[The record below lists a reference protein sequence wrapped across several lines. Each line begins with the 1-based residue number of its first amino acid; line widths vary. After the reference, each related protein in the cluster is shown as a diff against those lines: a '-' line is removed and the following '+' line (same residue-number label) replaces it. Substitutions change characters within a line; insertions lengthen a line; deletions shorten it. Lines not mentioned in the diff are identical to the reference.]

1 MFATSRLKLRKFT
14 SADAPRV
21 AEICGDYRV
30 ASMCRVVPH
39 PYDIEAARYFIGTVC
54 TQMDGLVLA
63 IETLS
68 DRKLIGCV
76 SIEDFRPDAG
86 GGSGTIATLGYW
98 IAYEAWGNGYAT
110 EASSAMVDY
119 AFQGRGFG
127 AIESGYWIE
136 NTASARVQSKLGLQ
150 VVCET
155 TSVCLARGCEL
166 GEARTRLDRA
176 DWQAKKDAHKP
187 PPVILKKLLTDEE
200 MGDVASFAR
209 QMDPTKDGAT
219 DVAEVSGWT
228 RYGDAHEAL
237 FLHHGGMMHDD
248 VWRTFQVAHP
258 ALFASLRRR
267 VRDAADAAG
276 LCAADAFDELNVRCI
291 EFHTYTAGGAL
302 LDKTHC
308 DMGSKLTLSV
318 LLTEPG
324 DGGVFST
331 SDARGVKTLHDDIE
345 MGDAILLDSEMV
357 HNVSTLRSGERRS
370 LVIEWWRRPVNR
382 RDRFS

>member
-1 MFATSRLKLRKFT
+1 MSRATIHTVTLLYFSHTPYNLQSASKVFTPTHITGKCVCVGAVLLFRRRRPMFATSRLKLRKFT

-39 PYDIEAARYFIGTVC
+39 PYDMEAARYFIGTVC

-166 GEARTRLDRA
+166 GEARE
-176 DWQAKKDAHKP
+176 H
-187 PPVILKKLLTDEE
+187 
-200 MGDVASFAR
+200 ASIVPIGR
-209 QMDPTKDGAT
+209 PRRM
-219 DVAEVSGWT
+219 
-228 RYGDAHEAL
+228 
-237 FLHHGGMMHDD
+237 
-248 VWRTFQVAHP
+248 RT
-258 ALFASLRRR
+258 SLR
-267 VRDAADAAG
+267 
-276 LCAADAFDELNVRCI
+276 L
-291 EFHTYTAGGAL
+291 
-302 LDKTHC
+302 
-308 DMGSKLTLSV
+308 
-318 LLTEPG
+318 
-324 DGGVFST
+324 
-331 SDARGVKTLHDDIE
+331 
-345 MGDAILLDSEMV
+345 
-357 HNVSTLRSGERRS
+357 
-370 LVIEWWRRPVNR
+370 
-382 RDRFS
+382 